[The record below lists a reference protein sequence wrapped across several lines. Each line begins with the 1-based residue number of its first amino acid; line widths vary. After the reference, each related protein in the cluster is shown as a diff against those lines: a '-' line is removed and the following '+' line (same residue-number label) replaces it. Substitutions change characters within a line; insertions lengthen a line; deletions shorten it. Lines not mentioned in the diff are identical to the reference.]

1 MENENTLHRAQ
12 NERWCEVPGSVR
24 GLLAGESSPT
34 LFYFN
39 SIPDSRFQF
48 DLISS
53 FAIRWPSR
61 INNHSSNTI
70 VDMIFRVFP

>member
-39 SIPDSRFQF
+39 SIRFQILIRF
-48 DLISS
+48 D
-53 FAIRWPSR
+53 FKVR
-61 INNHSSNTI
+61 HSMARTY
-70 VDMIFRVFP
+70 